1 MLGEG
6 KDPNPGAEDE
16 SSNTLSALTLIAFT
30 ATSAAADT
38 LTAPTGDVLLR
49 ISGAIAQEN
58 VDGTLSLDLE
68 QLKAMETREFTTST
82 IWMEDEVTFT
92 GVSLR
97 ALLDQ
102 AGAEGTAINASAL
115 NDYKVE
121 IPVSEITDEAPI
133 VAYLMN
139 GEEMSPRGKG
149 PLWVVYPYDADPAYR
164 SEVVFS
170 RSIWQLDR
178 IEVTN

>member
-1 MLGEG
+1 MNVRTIFSTLLIVGLSVG
-6 KDPNPGAEDE
+6 GA
-16 SSNTLSALTLIAFT
+16 T
-30 ATSAAADT
+30 ADT
-38 LTAPTGDVLLR
+38 LAAPKGEVLLS
-49 ISGAIAQEN
+49 ISGAITQDNGDDA
-58 VDGTLSLDLE
+58 VSLDLD
-68 QLKAMETREFTTST
+68 QLKAMETLEFTTST
-82 IWMEDEVTFT
+82 IWTEDDVTFT

-97 ALLDQ
+97 ALLDL
-102 AGAEGTAINASAL
+102 AGAEGTAINAIAL

-149 PLWVVYPYDADPAYR
+149 PLWVVYPYDADSAYR

-170 RSIWQLDR
+170 RSIWQVDR

>member
-1 MLGEG
+1 MNVLT
-6 KDPNPGAEDE
+6 P
-16 SSNTLSALTLIAFT
+16 LSALILVGLSYG
-30 ATSAAADT
+30 SAVAET
-38 LTAPTGDVLLR
+38 LTAPKGEVLLS
-49 ISGAIAQEN
+49 ISGAITQDN
-58 VDGTLSLDLE
+58 GNGVVSLDLD
-68 QLKAMETREFTTST
+68 QLQAMETMEFTTST

-92 GVSLR
+92 GVSLS
-97 ALLDQ
+97 ALLDL
-102 AGAEGTAINASAL
+102 AGAEGTAINAIAL

-121 IPVSEITDEAPI
+121 IPVDEITEEAPI

-178 IEVTN
+178 IEVTD

>member
-1 MLGEG
+1 MNVLT
-6 KDPNPGAEDE
+6 P
-16 SSNTLSALTLIAFT
+16 LSALILVGLSYGSAVAETL
-30 ATSAAADT
+30 AA
-38 LTAPTGDVLLR
+38 PKGEVLLS
-49 ISGAIAQEN
+49 ISGAITQDN
-58 VDGTLSLDLE
+58 GDGVVSLDLD
-68 QLKAMETREFTTST
+68 QLQAMETMEFTTST

-92 GVSLR
+92 GVSLS
-97 ALLDQ
+97 ALLDL
-102 AGAEGTAINASAL
+102 AGAEGTAINAIAL

-121 IPVSEITDEAPI
+121 IPVDEITEEAPI

>member
-1 MLGEG
+1 MNVLT
-6 KDPNPGAEDE
+6 P
-16 SSNTLSALTLIAFT
+16 LSALILVGLSCGSSVAETLM
-30 ATSAAADT
+30 
-38 LTAPTGDVLLR
+38 APKGEVLLS
-49 ISGAIAQEN
+49 ISGAITQDN
-58 VDGTLSLDLE
+58 GDGVVSLDMSQLE
-68 QLKAMETREFTTST
+68 AMETVEFTTST

-92 GVSLR
+92 GVSR
-97 ALLDQ
+97 SALLAL
-102 AGAEGTAINASAL
+102 AGAQGTAINAIAL
-115 NDYKVE
+115 NDYSVE
-121 IPVSEITDEAPI
+121 IPVDEITEEVPI

>member
-1 MLGEG
+1 M
-6 KDPNPGAEDE
+6 NVRTIF
-16 SSNTLSALTLIAFT
+16 STLILVGLSVG
-30 ATSAAADT
+30 SAAADT
-38 LTAPTGDVLLR
+38 LTATKGEVLLS
-49 ISGAIAQEN
+49 ISGAISQDN
-58 VDGTLSLDLE
+58 GDGTVSLDLD
-68 QLKAMETREFTTST
+68 QLKAMETHEFTTST
-82 IWMEDEVTFT
+82 IWTEDDVTFT
-92 GVSLR
+92 GISLR
-97 ALLDQ
+97 ALLDMS
-102 AGAEGTAINASAL
+102 GAEGTTINAIAL

-139 GEEMSPRGKG
+139 GEVMSPRGKG